1 MPLFFRVKI
10 QSKPTFEIKCAKV
23 LGNQRYKCD
32 KTKIGQA
39 VKGTPAFWKQKLKI
53 NKDDTPEQK
62 AQKEFYNKIKC
73 DKKPYFFRYKYEDL
87 NRAYKDY
94 FTKANYKLQNI
105 PNEIEGKSK
114 VKNFKELLKKDY
126 NSLIKEEQTLVDS
139 YYKFLEKETKSID
152 TDCVMNN
159 ICHYIENIDFD
170 IKKKVCS
177 YDDFDCKILM
187 SKNKNY
193 FNEEIYRKICKEV
206 EKDFENYVNDK
217 KVLDENEGRKKNVAD
232 NSRSP
237 KDVLLE
243 NLKNGLSK
251 IESNTEFLSNYLIKL
266 FYEDCLSYN
275 KNILWGFIGK
285 QIYLNVL
292 SKSSKA
298 VIPVKNSNG
307 SIEYL
312 YERYSLEEVNIN
324 KEGDTDNV

>member
-1 MPLFFRVKI
+1 M
-10 QSKPTFEIKCAKV
+10 
-23 LGNQRYKCD
+23 
-32 KTKIGQA
+32 
-39 VKGTPAFWKQKLKI
+39 
-53 NKDDTPEQK
+53 
-62 AQKEFYNKIKC
+62 
-73 DKKPYFFRYKYEDL
+73 
-87 NRAYKDY
+87 
-94 FTKANYKLQNI
+94 
-105 PNEIEGKSK
+105 
-114 VKNFKELLKKDY
+114 LKKDY
-126 NSLIKEEQTLVDS
+126 NSLIKEEQALVDS

-193 FNEEIYRKICKEV
+193 FNEEVYRKICKEV

-266 FYEDCLSYN
+266 FYEDRLSYN